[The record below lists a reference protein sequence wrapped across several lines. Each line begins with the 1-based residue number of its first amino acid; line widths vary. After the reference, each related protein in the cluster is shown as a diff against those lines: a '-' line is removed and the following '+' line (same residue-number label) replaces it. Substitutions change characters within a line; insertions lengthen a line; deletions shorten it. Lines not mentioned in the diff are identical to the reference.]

1 MREYEDKEEEE
12 KKTTQD
18 TSLQHDLEV
27 LVEPFTRGDPESS
40 LRWIGK
46 STRTRAQAL
55 NHQGHEV
62 SRGLVASLLR
72 EMDYSLQ
79 ANKKRDEGAKDS
91 PDRNA
96 QFRYIEKK
104 MNAFQRQ
111 RQPVLSVDGKKKENV
126 GNDKNAGREYRKKG
140 TPREVNVYDFKG
152 ELGKVAPYGVYDVTN
167 NRGWVSVGISHDTAE
182 FAVNA
187 IRTWWNEM
195 GHELYPAARKIL
207 LTADC
212 GGSNGY
218 RVRLWKTSLQ
228 TLANELGKVIHVSH
242 YPPGT
247 SKWNKI
253 EHRMFSFISQ
263 NWRGQPLTDYATI
276 VSLICHTTTSHG
288 LTIKAKL
295 DETVYEKGIKVADE
309 KLNLVNIYK
318 YTFHG
323 DWNYRISPQK

>member
-1 MREYEDKEEEE
+1 MRW
-12 KKTTQD
+12 
-18 TSLQHDLEV
+18 V
-27 LVEPFTRGDPESS
+27 
-40 LRWIGK
+40 GK
-46 STRTRAQAL
+46 STRTLAKAL
-55 NHQGHEV
+55 NDQGHEV

-72 EMDYSLQ
+72 DMDYSLQ
-79 ANKKRDEGAKDS
+79 ANKKRDEGSKDH

-104 MNAFQRQ
+104 MSMFQHQ
-111 RQPVLSVDGKKKENV
+111 QQPVLSVDTKKKENI
-126 GNDKNAGREYRKKG
+126 GNYKNAGREYRKKG

-152 ELGKVAPYGVYDVTN
+152 PLGKVAPYGVYDVTQN
-167 NRGWVSVGISHDTAE
+167 SGWVSVGISYDTAE

-187 IRTWWNEM
+187 IRTWWHEM
-195 GHELYPAARKIL
+195 GREEYPTARKLL

-228 TLANELGKVIHVSH
+228 ALANDLGHVIHVSH

-253 EHRMFSFISQ
+253 EHRMFSIISQ

-276 VSLICHTTTSHG
+276 VSLIGHTTTDQG

-295 DETVYEKGIKVADE
+295 DDTVYKKGIKVSDE
-309 KLNLVNIYK
+309 ELQSVKIYTYK
-318 YTFHG
+318 FHG
-323 DWNYRISPQK
+323 DWNYRISPQR